1 MFRISIHRFK
11 REGEICTQSLKLLMS
26 PLLLMPSQTL
36 EALLCLDIHLLYE
49 YISLSRF
56 TSNSMYQYA
65 NLGLIWEFY
74 ERN

>member
-1 MFRISIHRFK
+1 
-11 REGEICTQSLKLLMS
+11 
-26 PLLLMPSQTL
+26 MPSQTL

-65 NLGLIWEFY
+65 DLGLIWEFY
-74 ERN
+74 KKYRIDLNATTGFYFSL